1 MCPGPSAF
9 SPPELSPLEA
19 GKGGVPLD
27 AALAAQGGVPLP
39 CLSSHNSIQRGEVGQ
54 WNLLQGSHR
63 KTAQALVWNIQAMAE
78 KWGIER
84 LGFLTLT
91 FAENV
96 QAFSLAA
103 KRFNSLASNVL
114 RDRYPQTVRT
124 AERQKSGRWH
134 FHCVVVAPG
143 DIRTGSDFDAFDRG
157 DYRSAGPLL
166 RREWAFWRE
175 TAPRYKFGRT
185 ELLPVKSTA
194 DGIARYVGKYVS
206 KHIGSREERD
216 KGARIVGYV
225 GYKPGEKRAS
235 SAFTWLTPHTWE
247 WRVKLAYFARQVGAE
262 TMGDLQAL
270 FGPRWAYHFQGSI
283 VGIPMAEALGHTPP
297 EAPARLR
304 LERAR

>member
-1 MCPGPSAF
+1 MCPGPSVF
-9 SPPELSPLEA
+9 QPPSPVLLGTGEEGRSPAPA
-19 GKGGVPLD
+19 GGLP
-27 AALAAQGGVPLP
+27 PP
-39 CLSSHNSIQRGEVGQ
+39 CLSSHNSNERGEAGQ
-54 WNLLQGSHR
+54 WNRLQGSHR

-96 QAFSLAA
+96 QAFALAA
-103 KRFNSLASNVL
+103 KRFNSLATGVL
-114 RDRYPQTVRT
+114 RDRYSQTVRT

-143 DIRTGSDFDAFDRG
+143 DIRTGADFNAFDRG

-175 TAPRYKFGRT
+175 TAPRYQFGRT

-194 DGIARYVGKYVS
+194 EGIARYVGKYVS
-206 KHIGSREERD
+206 KHVGTREERD

-235 SAFTWLTPHTWE
+235 SAFTWLTPNTWE
-247 WRVKLAYFARQVGAE
+247 WRVKLGCFAKQVGAE
-262 TMGDLQAL
+262 TMEDLQAL
-270 FGPRWAYHFQGSI
+270 FGPRWAYHFQGAI
-283 VGIPMAEALGHTPP
+283 IAIPMAEALGFIPAPP
-297 EAPARLR
+297 LQRLR
-304 LERAR
+304 RRKT